1 MNPPPRHGVEEP
13 DTGDTTMPDPITPPA
28 EAAPATG
35 TPTPAPATP
44 AAPPIDPPV
53 DLAADLEKW
62 KAMSRKHEEQA
73 KANADKAKRLDA
85 LEEANKTE
93 TEKLIARAEAAE
105 KAASEA
111 TTKALRADVAAAKG
125 VPAALLSGSTQEEL
139 EAAADA
145 LLAFKGT
152 APKAPSADGQGKVGA
167 PVGAGEGQITNLDDL
182 NKMSAA
188 EVNKARREGRLKTLM
203 GG

>member
-1 MNPPPRHGVEEP
+1 
-13 DTGDTTMPDPITPPA
+13 MPDPIAPPA
-28 EAAPATG
+28 EDVPATG
-35 TPTPAPATP
+35 APTPAPPASTP
-44 AAPPIDPPV
+44 AAPPSPE

-85 LEEANKTE
+85 LEEASKSE

-105 KAASEA
+105 KAAAEA
-111 TTKALRADVAAAKG
+111 TSKALRADVAAAKG

-152 APKAPSADGQGKVGA
+152 TPKAPSADGQGKVGG
-167 PVGAGEGQITNLDDL
+167 PVGADQGQLTDADL
-182 NKMSAA
+182 ESMTTD
-188 EVNKARREGRLKTLM
+188 EINKARRAGRLDKVL
-203 GG
+203 GKS

>member
-1 MNPPPRHGVEEP
+1 MP
-13 DTGDTTMPDPITPPA
+13 TTETAKTEATDATATEAAEQTSETTTESAVDHAA
-28 EAAPATG
+28 EAA
-35 TPTPAPATP
+35 
-44 AAPPIDPPV
+44 
-53 DLAADLEKW
+53 KW
-62 KAMSRKHEEQA
+62 KALARKHEETA
-73 KANADKAKRLDA
+73 KANVEKAKRLDA
-85 LEEANKTE
+85 LEEANKSE

-105 KAASEA
+105 KAAAEA
-111 TTKALRADVAAAKG
+111 TSKALRADVAAAKG

-152 APKAPSADGQGKVGA
+152 TPKAPSADGQGKVGD
-167 PVGAGEGQITNLDDL
+167 PVGSGEGQITSLDDL
-182 NKMSAA
+182 NKMSTE